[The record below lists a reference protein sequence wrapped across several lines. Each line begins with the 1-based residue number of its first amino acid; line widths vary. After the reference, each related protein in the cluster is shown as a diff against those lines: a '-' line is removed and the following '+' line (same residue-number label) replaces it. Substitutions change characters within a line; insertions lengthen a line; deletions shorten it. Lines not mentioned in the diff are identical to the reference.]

1 MKFKFL
7 AGHND
12 NQLLKTIKQI
22 KQYNWLPIIDY
33 AKEES
38 KGLDDSIRYVSK
50 LKNTIDYLKHN
61 THSANELTCAL
72 KLSSFSNEYFMDDTI
87 EFMRDRNITKIF
99 LDAEQ
104 DSYKEREYTVYKR
117 LIEKYNR
124 DHVLLYKTYQMYR
137 QDSYEELKNDMYI
150 HKNLGIKLVRGAYY
164 HQDYKSGKLYPDI
177 NYTHSNY
184 NRAIK
189 HVINNMHRNNTRLL
203 LATHNVRSVNVAML
217 ENKNNDLNDRIYFAQ
232 LLGMNNKI
240 GHEIIKLGFKN
251 YKYLPYGN
259 FYETYPYLIRRL
271 YENYDILKYIL

>member
-12 NQLLKTIKQI
+12 TELLETIKHI
-22 KQYNWLPIIDY
+22 KHHWLPIIDY

-38 KGLDDSIRYVSK
+38 KSLDDSIRYISK
-50 LKNTIDYLKHN
+50 LKNTIDYLN
-61 THSANELTCAL
+61 YNNAGDLTCAL

-87 EFMRDRNITKIF
+87 DFMLDRNIKKIL

-104 DSYKEREYTVYKR
+104 DAYKEREYKVYQR
-117 LIEKYNR
+117 LLEKYNR

-137 QDSYEELKNDMYI
+137 QDSYEELKNDMHI

-164 HQDYKSGKLYPDI
+164 HQDYKSGKLYQDI
-177 NYTHSNY
+177 IYTHSNY

-189 HVINNMHRNNTRLL
+189 HVINNMHMNNNRLL
-203 LATHNVRSVNVAML
+203 IATHNVRSINLAML
-217 ENKNNDLNDRIYFAQ
+217 EIKNNDLKDRIYFAQ

-240 GHEIIKLGFKN
+240 GYEIVKAGFKN